1 MGEKGHELNFP
12 DDDTEVHPEKSFN
25 YIGVSYIKTRA
36 TWRVQRYSK
45 HENKALYH
53 YNGSYKDKE
62 TAARASDTLARK
74 LIANGEKG
82 HKLNFPEDDIE
93 VYPEK
98 ASNYIGVT
106 YNKKHATWDAQRWSK
121 NESKTFYNGT
131 YKNEETAVRASDT
144 LARKLIANG
153 EKDHNLNFP
162 DDDTKKYPD
171 EETNQKMKRKRPK
184 NLPNSHDNE
193 SDQNSV

>member
-74 LIANGEKG
+74 LIAVARK
-82 HKLNFPEDDIE
+82 
-93 VYPEK
+93 
-98 ASNYIGVT
+98 VT
-106 YNKKHATWDAQRWSK
+106 SSTFLKMTSKCIQKKH
-121 NESKTFYNGT
+121 
-131 YKNEETAVRASDT
+131 
-144 LARKLIANG
+144 LIILG
-153 EKDHNLNFP
+153 
-162 DDDTKKYPD
+162 
-171 EETNQKMKRKRPK
+171 
-184 NLPNSHDNE
+184 
-193 SDQNSV
+193 